1 LLRLHA
7 DGIFREETQFLP
19 MNLRWALSQPASG
32 VPEIFA
38 SGISPHMGK
47 HCDLGHKIDPKL
59 RAIIG
64 ENLPNISESQ
74 AILVLDL
81 EVPPSSLSHLI
92 SQGQYRL
99 ELKIA
104 AANSTP
110 VTKTTEINLTGQW
123 YAAENK
129 MFSDGIGLKEISRK
143 DS

>member
-1 LLRLHA
+1 
-7 DGIFREETQFLP
+7 

-47 HCDLGHKIDPKL
+47 HCDLGHIIDPKL